1 MKPVSHPRRL
11 TLAALAAAAA
21 TFGLGSL
28 AGCGGRDQ
36 APASRFLL
44 LDGSTI
50 DSSSLKGKVT
60 LVNFW
65 ATSCT
70 TCVAEMPEIIA
81 THQKFN
87 SRGFDTIAVAMS
99 YDPPSYVVN
108 FAETRKLPF
117 KVAIDNT
124 GAVAKAWGDVRLT
137 PTTYIVNKRGEIVKS
152 YVGAPDF
159 PALHQLIEKLLAES

>member
-1 MKPVSHPRRL
+1 MRIKHG
-11 TLAALAAAAA
+11 AIALALVALAGAGA
-21 TFGLGSL
+21 WVALGSGQS
-28 AGCGGRDQ
+28 A
-36 APASRFLL
+36 APASTFVL
-44 LDGSTI
+44 LDGSRHTT
-50 DSSSLKGKVT
+50 DDLRGKVT

-87 SRGFDTIAVAMS
+87 NRGFDTIAVAMS